1 MFDFIEQKN
10 NQIICKKKLRIVI
23 DQSMFDDGMAEIID
37 DKVATIGILL
47 FEVDN
52 KQYRLSLPITIMIN
66 AENIYKADDNFYI
79 DFEPNDIIIEKTLFV
94 VSATLGAKNAN
105 SFLTMLTT
113 AKITTDKPEK
123 LSDIFRS
130 NTSMNGLTLRVQSAL
145 VETMISELTRYSKD
159 VSIPYRIALNN
170 PKVQVGEFKMVNI
183 KEISRLSSVFNA
195 ISFED
200 IKKSIEASVLMTRN
214 KKDQN
219 ISPVEA
225 VLKY

>member
-10 NQIICKKKLRIVI
+10 DQVICKKKLRVVI
-23 DQSMFDDGMAEIID
+23 DQEMFDDGMSEIID
-37 DKVATIGILL
+37 DKLSTIGFLT
-47 FEVDN
+47 FEVES
-52 KQYRLSLPITIMIN
+52 KKYRLSLPITIMIN
-66 AENIYKADDNFYI
+66 ASNIYKEDTNYYI
-79 DFEPNDIIIEKTLFV
+79 DFEPNDVIIDKALFT
-94 VSATLGAKNAN
+94 VSATIGAKNAN
-105 SFLTMLTT
+105 AFLSSLTT
-113 AKITTDKPEK
+113 AKVHTSKPEK
-123 LSDIFRS
+123 LTEIFKL
-130 NTSMNGLTLRVQSAL
+130 NTSMNGINLAVQSAL
-145 VETMISELTRYSKD
+145 VETMISELTRYDKD
-159 VSIPYRIALNN
+159 VSIPYRIALNS
-170 PKVQVGEFKMVNI
+170 PKVKEGEFKMVNI